1 MPRRP
6 LALQEAAVVLDE
18 MYVGL
23 SLTGSEVSNSSS
35 CFRFRS
41 GRAVSICR
49 RAAYG
54 RPGRTYLKRCR
65 SRASLT

>member
-41 GRAVSICR
+41 G
-49 RAAYG
+49 G
-54 RPGRTYLKRCR
+54 D
-65 SRASLT
+65 